1 MSLTWDD
8 LRARV
13 MPCLRCR
20 STKPIAGPFS
30 AEGRQRIAVAFK
42 DHRVM
47 ELMEAIR
54 KDTGCGLAEAKGT
67 WLHLVKKEGEC
78 HWCRGAIPVAEL
90 VDCPRCEA
98 LNIVLEGRA
107 PSP

>member
-1 MSLTWDD
+1 
-8 LRARV
+8 
-13 MPCLRCR
+13 
-20 STKPIAGPFS
+20 
-30 AEGRQRIAVAFK
+30 
-42 DHRVM
+42 M

-67 WLHLVKKEGEC
+67 WMHLVKKEGEC

-98 LNIVLEGRA
+98 LNIVLEA
-107 PSP
+107 DPLSLTLSPLRGARGPEPRGARGPEAASWRGGGWRVKG

>member
-1 MSLTWDD
+1 
-8 LRARV
+8 

-20 STKPIAGPFS
+20 STEPIAGPFS

-42 DHRVM
+42 IHRAM
-47 ELMEAIR
+47 EVILAIR
-54 KDTGCGLAEAKGT
+54 HDAGCGLAEAKGT
-67 WLHLVKKEGEC
+67 LLHLVQKAGEC
-78 HWCRGAIPVAEL
+78 HWCHGAIPVAEL

-98 LNIVLEGRA
+98 LNILLESD